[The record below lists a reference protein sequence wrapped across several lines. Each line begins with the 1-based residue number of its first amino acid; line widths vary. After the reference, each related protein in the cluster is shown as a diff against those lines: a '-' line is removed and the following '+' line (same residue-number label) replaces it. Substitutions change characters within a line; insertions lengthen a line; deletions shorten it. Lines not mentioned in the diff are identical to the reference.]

1 MCARHQSRASPSP
14 LAPSTTETLAC
25 AYAYS
30 MPQPRQPAPVFTR
43 ARHQS
48 RASRHLCPLSRFPPN
63 NLDRNIRNQLVRH
76 PVIHHPE
83 KSIRRLLPKNMRL
96 LANRRQRRSPK
107 ASDRDTSCP
116 TTQTS
121 SGTLTPRPCSASR
134 APIASQSAWQNTPS
148 NLCPDSMRSH
158 VSSYP
163 RSNEVTADDRTS
175 SGLSSTPA
183 VHSSSTKPCVR
194 ILVMGESSRA

>member
-1 MCARHQSRASPSP
+1 MCARHQSRASPNP
-14 LAPSTTETLAC
+14 LAPSTTATLAC

-30 MPQPRQPAPVFTR
+30 LPQSRRPTSVFTR

-48 RASRHLCPLSRFPPN
+48 RAGPHLCPVSRFPPN

-76 PVIHHPE
+76 PASHHPE

-107 ASDRDTSCP
+107 ASDRDIVMPNYTDIIGNARAP
-116 TTQTS
+116 PMQR
-121 SGTLTPRPCSASR
+121 LK

-158 VSSYP
+158 ISS
-163 RSNEVTADDRTS
+163 
-175 SGLSSTPA
+175 
-183 VHSSSTKPCVR
+183 
-194 ILVMGESSRA
+194 